1 MSAVAQCSMNFIIC
15 NIVVLSQRAFRNTQK
30 VYYKSGTQPHRK
42 AMVKHPYKIHAWG
55 AFSVKGPI
63 GFFLFT
69 DIMDGALYRKI
80 LTENLF
86 ENANKIMGKN
96 WVFQQDNDP
105 KHTAKETK
113 KLLAQQCPKL
123 LYWPSNSPDL
133 NPIENLWQILKTR
146 VEKQV
151 NEMLVKKQTV
161 TVEVFRG
168 VIQKEWEEIDQ
179 STYVNLVRSMPTRL
193 NEIIEGN
200 GNKINY

>member
-1 MSAVAQCSMNFIIC
+1 
-15 NIVVLSQRAFRNTQK
+15 
-30 VYYKSGTQPHRK
+30 
-42 AMVKHPYKIHAWG
+42 
-55 AFSVKGPI
+55 
-63 GFFLFT
+63 
-69 DIMDGALYRKI
+69 MDGALYRKI
-80 LTENLF
+80 LNENLF
-86 ENANKIMGKN
+86 ENANKIMGKI

-113 KLLAQQCPKL
+113 KLLAQQCPKML
-123 LYWPSNSPDL
+123 DWPSNSPDL

-151 NEMLVKKQTV
+151 NDMLVKKQAV

>member
-1 MSAVAQCSMNFIIC
+1 
-15 NIVVLSQRAFRNTQK
+15 
-30 VYYKSGTQPHRK
+30 
-42 AMVKHPYKIHAWG
+42 
-55 AFSVKGPI
+55 
-63 GFFLFT
+63 
-69 DIMDGALYRKI
+69 MDGALYRKI
-80 LTENLF
+80 LNENLF
-86 ENANKIMGKN
+86 ENANKIMGKI

-113 KLLAQQCPKL
+113 KLLAQQCPKML
-123 LYWPSNSPDL
+123 DWPSNSPDL

-151 NEMLVKKQTV
+151 NDMLVKKQAV

-168 VIQKEWEEIDQ
+168 VIQKEWEAIEQ

-200 GNKINY
+200 GNKINNTVYKKTTVYKN

>member
-1 MSAVAQCSMNFIIC
+1 M
-15 NIVVLSQRAFRNTQK
+15 L
-30 VYYKSGTQPHRK
+30 
-42 AMVKHPYKIHAWG
+42 
-55 AFSVKGPI
+55 
-63 GFFLFT
+63 
-69 DIMDGALYRKI
+69 D
-80 LTENLF
+80 
-86 ENANKIMGKN
+86 
-96 WVFQQDNDP
+96 
-105 KHTAKETK
+105 
-113 KLLAQQCPKL
+113 
-123 LYWPSNSPDL
+123 WPSNSPDL

>member
-1 MSAVAQCSMNFIIC
+1 M
-15 NIVVLSQRAFRNTQK
+15 
-30 VYYKSGTQPHRK
+30 
-42 AMVKHPYKIHAWG
+42 
-55 AFSVKGPI
+55 
-63 GFFLFT
+63 
-69 DIMDGALYRKI
+69 
-80 LTENLF
+80 
-86 ENANKIMGKN
+86 
-96 WVFQQDNDP
+96 
-105 KHTAKETK
+105 
-113 KLLAQQCPKL
+113 

-193 NEIIEGN
+193 NEIVEGMV
-200 GNKINY
+200 IR

>member
-1 MSAVAQCSMNFIIC
+1 MDHKP
-15 NIVVLSQRAFRNTQK
+15 R
-30 VYYKSGTQPHRK
+30 SGRPR
-42 AMVKHPYKIHAWG
+42 
-55 AFSVKGPI
+55 
-63 GFFLFT
+63 
-69 DIMDGALYRKI
+69 
-80 LTENLF
+80 
-86 ENANKIMGKN
+86 
-96 WVFQQDNDP
+96 
-105 KHTAKETK
+105 

-151 NEMLVKKQTV
+151 NEMLIKKQTV

>member
-1 MSAVAQCSMNFIIC
+1 
-15 NIVVLSQRAFRNTQK
+15 
-30 VYYKSGTQPHRK
+30 
-42 AMVKHPYKIHAWG
+42 
-55 AFSVKGPI
+55 
-63 GFFLFT
+63 
-69 DIMDGALYRKI
+69 MDGALYRKI
-80 LTENLF
+80 LNENLF
-86 ENANKIMGKN
+86 ENANKIMGKI

-113 KLLAQQCPKL
+113 KLLAQQCPKML
-123 LYWPSNSPDL
+123 DWPSNSPDL

-151 NEMLVKKQTV
+151 NDMLVKKQAV

-168 VIQKEWEEIDQ
+168 VIQKEWEEIDR
-179 STYVNLVRSMPTRL
+179 STYVNLVHSMPTRL